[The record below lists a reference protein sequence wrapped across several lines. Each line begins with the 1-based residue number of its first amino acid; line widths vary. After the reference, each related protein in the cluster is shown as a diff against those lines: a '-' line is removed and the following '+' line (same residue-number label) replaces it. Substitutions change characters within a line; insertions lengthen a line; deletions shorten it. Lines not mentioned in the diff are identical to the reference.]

1 MNNVSTQTHTTRD
14 ISTQFPQN
22 NINFVIRESST
33 NFNRFSY
40 FNNQVTQQRSQYLFD
55 CKYNKIMTAYHKKIN
70 ERGHSILNW
79 RDYDLIH
86 AKIANETI
94 QQLRLNNLEI
104 PYWLISRSKKNT
116 YTI

>member
-1 MNNVSTQTHTTRD
+1 MNNVSTQTQTTRD
-14 ISTQFPQN
+14 ISTQFPQH
-22 NINFVIRESST
+22 NINFVIRET
-33 NFNRFSY
+33 PLNFNQYNY
-40 FNNQVTQQRSQYLFD
+40 FNNRVIQQRSQYLFD
-55 CKYNKIMTAYHKKIN
+55 CKYNKIMTVYNKKIN

>member
-14 ISTQFPQN
+14 ISTQFPQY
-22 NINFVIRESST
+22 NINFVIRET
-33 NFNRFSY
+33 PQNFTRY
-40 FNNQVTQQRSQYLFD
+40 NNSNNYVLTQTPQYLLH
-55 CKYNKIMTAYHKKIN
+55 CKYNKIMTSYHKKIN
-70 ERGHSILNW
+70 VRGHSVLNW

-94 QQLRLNNLEI
+94 QELRLNNLEI
-104 PYWLISRSKKNT
+104 PYWLLSRSKKNT